1 MSRRPTVILALVVGL
16 SAGLS
21 LSSRVAVA
29 QDSSGAPMR
38 QGGGAGA
45 GMGGGREL
53 AELLHLTPDQ
63 IRQARALRQSM
74 GGGRDSASRA
84 EYAAKFRA
92 ILTPGQASTLDS
104 LRASRRMRMR
114 GDGAA
119 PQR

>member
-1 MSRRPTVILALVVGL
+1 MSRRLAPAIVLVLGL
-16 SAGLS
+16 SVSA
-21 LSSRVAVA
+21 RVAVA

-45 GMGGGREL
+45 GMGGGMGGGREL

-63 IRQARALRQSM
+63 IQQARALRQSM

-84 EYAAKFRA
+84 EYQAKFRA
-92 ILTPGQASTLDS
+92 ILTPAQASTLDS

-119 PQR
+119 PQE